1 MNICGITQ
9 KERGNVLNIK
19 LPFIDYFPAIILH
32 FFWGF
37 LLPPLITGEMSTWNQ
52 TWKFNH
58 QTWWGYNGDIIG
70 IL

>member
-19 LPFIDYFPAIILH
+19 ITFYRLFPSYNPP

-37 LLPPLITGEMSTWNQ
+37 SIATFDYRRVVDMESNME
-52 TWKFNH
+52 
-58 QTWWGYNGDIIG
+58 I
-70 IL
+70 